1 MEWCFAAAL
10 PAALAV
16 RRPRN
21 RLGSPALPAAERG
34 NRPPAAV
41 FPGPARRRRVHSA
54 VRQGQKRVEAD
65 VTKKALGRATSDEF
79 NPVMWAEKWHLV
91 GIHVK

>member
-10 PAALAV
+10 PADLAV

-21 RLGSPALPAAERG
+21 CLGSPSLPAAERG

-41 FPGPARRRRVHSA
+41 FFGPSRRRRVYSA
-54 VRQGQKRVEAD
+54 VRQGQKRAD
-65 VTKKALGRATSDEF
+65 KTAGLSDTDAF
-79 NPVMWAEKWHLV
+79 LLV
-91 GIHVK
+91 NIGLNMGVQLHTMSIKLL